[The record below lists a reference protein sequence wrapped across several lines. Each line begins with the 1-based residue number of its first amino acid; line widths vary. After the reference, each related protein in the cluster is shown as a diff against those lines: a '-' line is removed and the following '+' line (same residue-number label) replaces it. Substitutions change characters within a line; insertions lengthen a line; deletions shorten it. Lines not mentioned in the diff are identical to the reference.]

1 MDKRIGIKSLLA
13 LFAATSALFAGA
25 VSAQPY
31 PNRPIRFVVPYAAG
45 GLPDTVARSLS
56 IRLSEALGQSI
67 VVDNR
72 PGANGAVAA
81 SNIAS
86 SPADGYTF
94 LVTDGSM
101 MTISPLLSS
110 KLSYDPA
117 KDFVPVSLIAQSP
130 LFLAVHPSVKANT
143 LAELVSLVKA
153 KPAALNYGSSGIGS
167 THHLSMEAMKAGFG
181 IFITHIPFRGSAA
194 SVPAMIGGQV
204 EMVFSA
210 YPSLAGFVKNGQAKL
225 IATNSVKRSNLAP
238 NVPAISE
245 SLPGFDFA
253 VIVVVMAKTG
263 TPPEVISRVSQE
275 IAKIAKRQDFIDQ
288 MQIAGIDTIGG
299 DPAALSTA
307 LQEESRRVAVAAK
320 RANLKAE

>member
-1 MDKRIGIKSLLA
+1 MRHIRFLA
-13 LFAATSALFAGA
+13 FIVVAASVLFAGT

-31 PNRPIRFVVPYAAG
+31 PNKAIRFVVPYAAG
-45 GLPDTVARSLS
+45 GLPDTVARALS
-56 IRLSEALGQSI
+56 IRLSEALGQSV

-81 SNIAS
+81 SNIAA

-110 KLSYDPA
+110 KLPYDPA

-143 LAELVSLVKA
+143 LNELVALAKA

-167 THHLSMEAMKAGFG
+167 THHLSMEAMKSGFG

-225 IATNSVKRSNLAP
+225 LATNSAKRSNLAP

-263 TPPEVISRVSQE
+263 TPPDVIARISSEV
-275 IAKIAKRQDFIDQ
+275 AKIAKRQDFIDQ

-299 DPAALSTA
+299 DPGALANA
-307 LQEESRRVAVAAK
+307 LQEESRRVTVAAK

>member
-1 MDKRIGIKSLLA
+1 MKRTTFLTALVAAMSALLA
-13 LFAATSALFAGA
+13 GVA
-25 VSAQPY
+25 SAQPY
-31 PNRPIRFVVPYAAG
+31 PHKPIRFVVPYAAG
-45 GLPDTVARSLS
+45 GLPDTVARFVS
-56 IRLSEALGQSI
+56 IRLSEALGQSV

-81 SNIAS
+81 TNIAS

-101 MTISPLLSS
+101 MTISPLLST

-117 KDFVPVSLIAQSP
+117 KDFVPVSLVAQSP

-143 LAELVSLVKA
+143 LEELIALAKS
-153 KPAALNYGSSGIGS
+153 KPAAMNYGSSGIGS

-181 IFITHIPFRGSAA
+181 VFITHIPFRGSAA

-225 IATNSVKRSNLAP
+225 LATNSAKRSSLAP

-253 VIVVVMAKTG
+253 VIVVVLARTG
-263 TPPEVISRVSQE
+263 TPPEAIQRISSE

-288 MQIAGIDTIGG
+288 MQVAGIDTIGG
-299 DPAALSTA
+299 DPAALATA
-307 LQEESRRVAVAAK
+307 LREEAQRVTAAAK

>member
-1 MDKRIGIKSLLA
+1 MKRVRFLA
-13 LFAATSALFAGA
+13 AIVVTASAMFAGA

-45 GLPDTVARSLS
+45 GLPDVVARAVS
-56 IRLSEALGQSI
+56 IRLGEALGQSV

-81 SNIAS
+81 ANIAS

-110 KLSYDPA
+110 KLPYDPA

-130 LFLAVHPSVKANT
+130 LFLAVHPSVPVNSLT
-143 LAELVSLVKA
+143 ELVALAKA
-153 KPAALNYGSSGIGS
+153 KPAAMNYGSSGIGS
-167 THHLSMEAMKAGFG
+167 THHLSMEAMKSGFG
-181 IFITHIPFRGSAA
+181 IYITHIPFRGSAA

-210 YPSLAGFVKNGQAKL
+210 YPSLAGFVKNGQAKIL
-225 IATNSVKRSNLAP
+225 ATNSAKRSGLAP

-245 SLPGFDFA
+245 SIPGFDFA

-263 TPPEVISRVSQE
+263 TPSEVIARVSSE
-275 IAKIAKRQDFIDQ
+275 IAKIAKQQEFIDR

-299 DPAALSTA
+299 DPAALATA
-307 LQEESRRVAVAAK
+307 LREESKRVTAAAK

>member
-1 MDKRIGIKSLLA
+1 MRHIRFLA
-13 LFAATSALFAGA
+13 FIVVAASVLFAGT

-31 PNRPIRFVVPYAAG
+31 PNKTIRFVVPYAAG
-45 GLPDTVARSLS
+45 GLPDTVARALS
-56 IRLSEALGQSI
+56 IRLSEALGQSV

-81 SNIAS
+81 SNIAA

-110 KLSYDPA
+110 KLPYDPA

-143 LAELVSLVKA
+143 LNELVALAKA

-167 THHLSMEAMKAGFG
+167 THHLSMEAMKSGFG

-210 YPSLAGFVKNGQAKL
+210 YPSLAGFVKNGQAKIL
-225 IATNSVKRSNLAP
+225 ATNSAKRSNLAP

-263 TPPEVISRVSQE
+263 TPPDVIARISSEV
-275 IAKIAKRQDFIDQ
+275 AKIAKRQDFIDQ

-299 DPAALSTA
+299 DPAALANA
-307 LQEESRRVAVAAK
+307 LQEESRRVTVAAK

>member
-1 MDKRIGIKSLLA
+1 MMKRTTFLTALVAAMSALLA
-13 LFAATSALFAGA
+13 GVA
-25 VSAQPY
+25 SAQPY
-31 PNRPIRFVVPYAAG
+31 PNKPIRFVVPYAAG
-45 GLPDTVARSLS
+45 GLPDTVARFVS
-56 IRLSEALGQSI
+56 IRLSEALGQSV

-81 SNIAS
+81 NNIAS

-101 MTISPLLSS
+101 MTISPLLST

-117 KDFVPVSLIAQSP
+117 KDFVPVSLVAQSP

-143 LAELVSLVKA
+143 LEELIALAKS
-153 KPAALNYGSSGIGS
+153 KPAAMNYGSSGIGS

-181 IFITHIPFRGSAA
+181 VFITHIPFRGSAA

-225 IATNSVKRSNLAP
+225 LATNSAKRSSLAP

-253 VIVVVMAKTG
+253 VIVVVLARTG
-263 TPPEVISRVSQE
+263 TPPEAIQRISSE

-288 MQIAGIDTIGG
+288 MQVAGIDTIGG
-299 DPAALSTA
+299 DPAALATA
-307 LQEESRRVAVAAK
+307 LREEAQRVTAAAK